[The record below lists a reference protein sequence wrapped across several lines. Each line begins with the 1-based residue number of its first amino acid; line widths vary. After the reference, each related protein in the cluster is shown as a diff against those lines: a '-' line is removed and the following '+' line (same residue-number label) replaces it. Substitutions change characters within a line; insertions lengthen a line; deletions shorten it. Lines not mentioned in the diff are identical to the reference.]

1 MTILSSI
8 DGKFYDVP
16 DEECGRY
23 EVPADKVKDVLEAMD
38 SELGGEHGGVA
49 PYGAPAPHVVIHVS
63 GNGAMLEEFDPDADP
78 EGSDVEPYGWGR
90 HRRGHHGGSGH
101 HHGGWGGGW
110 GGGPWVA
117 PWRRRRRR
125 RYWW

>member
-63 GNGAMLEEFDPDADP
+63 GNGAMIEEFDPDADP
-78 EGSDVEPYGWGR
+78 EGSDVEPYHRRGGWGR
-90 HRRGHHGGSGH
+90 RHGHWH
-101 HHGGWGGGW
+101 GGGW
-110 GGGPWVA
+110 GGH
-117 PWRRRRRR
+117 WRRRRRR
-125 RYWW
+125 LPWWW